1 MHEAYV
7 NITEIPTHIMTW
19 GKWIEE
25 SWNNNEKELIIC
37 ITGNPGLPGFYT
49 KFISTMH
56 DDLGQEIPCWI
67 IGKFIKSFI
76 KRLNNFFF
84 IIM

>member
-7 NITEIPTHIMTW
+7 NIADIPTHIMTW

-25 SWNNNEKELIIC
+25 SWNDNKKEVIIC

-49 KFISTMH
+49 KFLSTMH
-56 DDLGQEIPCWI
+56 EDLGQEIPCWI
-67 IGKFIKSFI
+67 IGKLILKYDNT
-76 KRLNNFFF
+76 KL
-84 IIM
+84 